1 MRWNRE
7 VVHES
12 DFAYSVY
19 TAKHGEKRAEIRVLD
34 GGTGDKTY
42 GGDLLLERRISEAT
56 RKAPEEWETIVDREW
71 FQTYAQ
77 ARKVAEEWLTE

>member
-42 GGDLLLERRISEAT
+42 GGDLLLERLVSE
-56 RKAPEEWETIVDREW
+56 KPEEWEVVVDREW
-71 FQTYAQ
+71 FQTHTQ
-77 ARKVAEEWLTE
+77 ARNVAEDWLNE